1 MKPYTYPISNVFFFN
16 SAVAQIRK
24 AYRRKALSCHPD
36 KNPDNPKAAE
46 LFQTLSKVLEILLDT
61 SARAAYDRVIQGR
74 KAAELRNKQLD
85 SKRQKLKSDL
95 ERREQLANRYTT
107 TKTAEELF
115 KDEIDRLAKEGS
127 RLLEEEQLLMAKR
140 LQEERQKLLNRK

>member
-1 MKPYTYPISNVFFFN
+1 M
-16 SAVAQIRK
+16 
-24 AYRRKALSCHPD
+24 
-36 KNPDNPKAAE
+36 
-46 LFQTLSKVLEILLDT
+46 LDT

-95 ERREQLANRYTT
+95 ERREQLANRCTA
-107 TKTAEELF
+107 TKTPEEAF
-115 KDEIDRLAKEGS
+115 KDEIDRLMKEGS

-140 LQEERQKLLNRK
+140 LQEERQKLVNRK